1 MPTEYSWIGESKE
14 QNMYKR
20 GSRGEYFFFSAVL
33 RDVFALLLKEYHR
46 KKISFFF
53 FLMS

>member
-20 GSRGEYFFFSAVL
+20 GSRGEYFFFLCDSP
-33 RDVFALLLKEYHR
+33 RVF
-46 KKISFFF
+46 SFVTEVV
-53 FLMS
+53 